1 MFRAALF
8 TMAKTQKQPKS
19 IDKEQ
24 IKKTVC
30 VCKGILLSQ
39 KKEWMD
45 ANYRNM
51 DGPRGSRTKSE
62 RLWLIPFDI
71 TYM

>member
-39 KKEWMD
+39 EKE
-45 ANYRNM
+45 
-51 DGPRGSRTKSE
+51 
-62 RLWLIPFDI
+62 
-71 TYM
+71 